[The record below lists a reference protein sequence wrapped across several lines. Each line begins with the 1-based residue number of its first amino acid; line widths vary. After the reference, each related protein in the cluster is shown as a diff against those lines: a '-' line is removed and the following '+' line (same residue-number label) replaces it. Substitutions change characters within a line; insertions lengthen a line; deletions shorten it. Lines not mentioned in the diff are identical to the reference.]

1 MPRYFY
7 FDYTYLLLI
16 PAMIFAIVA
25 QIKVKSNFQKYSE
38 VKNSRSITGA
48 EAARMILDYNGLN
61 YVRIERVSG
70 SLTDHYDPSANVVR
84 LSDDVYSDASVASVG
99 IAAHECGHVVQ
110 HSEHYFPIKVRT
122 AIIPLTR
129 IGSTLAFPLVIV
141 GLVFSAFQF
150 LISVGI
156 FLFCFVVLFQA
167 VTLPVEFNASNRAMK
182 TLEEYHILADD
193 ELPMAKKV
201 LGAAA
206 MTYVAAMLSSFMS
219 LLRLIL
225 LSNRRR

>member
-1 MPRYFY
+1 MPRYFF